1 MELGISNSVSIIL
14 SQSFSM
20 PSSKKDIQ
28 SIGIYYLQNPNKDTS
43 SWAKVVVPIGGLLLA
58 VFILTGVEG
67 VNEKLAVASYSDVS
81 NKFDQ
86 YLSPIKNL
94 SAVATIDVDLSILKE
109 SKEVFTAGVETVDY
123 FLLISA
129 QNNIRQTAM
138 ISNVFLIEFRALAE
152 YYLGYLSAWWKTFK
166 NMALSYIADT
176 LEKWKEFIYGSNN
189 TVSISIPRD
198 DAALREQIRLE
209 ILAELETS
217 GAGSENQS
225 DEDIFIEQT
234 GPNRGVLVLPA
245 SSTPPGGIE
254 TLTGKLSKM
263 FSDPVDITFDNTN
276 QSGVIVPRF
285 SGTRGNEFFF
295 LITLPEALN

>member
-1 MELGISNSVSIIL
+1 
-14 SQSFSM
+14 M

-28 SIGIYYLQNPNKDTS
+28 SIGIYYLQSPNKDS
-43 SWAKVVVPIGGLLLA
+43 FSWAKVVVPIGGLLLA

-67 VNEKLAVASYSDVS
+67 INEKLAVASYSDVS

-94 SAVATIDVDLSILKE
+94 SAVATVGVDLSILKE
-109 SKEVFTAGVETVDY
+109 SKEVFIAGVETVDY

-138 ISNVFLIEFRALAE
+138 ISNVFLIEFKALAE

-166 NMALSYIADT
+166 NIALNYIADT
-176 LEKWKEFIYGSNN
+176 LEKWKDFIYGSNS
-189 TVSISIPRD
+189 TVAISIPRD
-198 DAALREQIRLE
+198 DTALREQIRLE

-217 GAGSENQS
+217 GASSGNQT
-225 DEDIFIEQT
+225 DQDIFIEQT
-234 GPNRGVLVLPA
+234 GPNKGVLVLPA
-245 SSTPPGGIE
+245 SSTPSGGIE
-254 TLTGKLSKM
+254 TLTSKLSKM
-263 FSDPVDITFDNTN
+263 FSDPVDITFDSPNV
-276 QSGVIVPRF
+276 SGVIAPIF

-295 LITLPEALN
+295 LIKSPEALN